1 MKLTKNGKCKYFTGP
16 HRLLEPGDLL
26 AAAPVVVEGGA
37 PCRVPAWVERSI
49 SIFFERI
56 LNEISENVSFDSE
69 LALAF
74 EIQSFTIAFVVV
86 FFNAN
91 F

>member
-37 PCRVPAWVERSI
+37 PCRVPAWVERAI
-49 SIFFERI
+49 SIFFERK

-74 EIQSFTIAFVVV
+74 EIQSFTFAFVV
-86 FFNAN
+86 FF
-91 F
+91 

>member
-1 MKLTKNGKCKYFTGP
+1 MKLIKNGRCKYFTGP
-16 HRLLEPGDLL
+16 HRLLELGDLL

-74 EIQSFTIAFVVV
+74 EIQSFTFAFVV
-86 FFNAN
+86 FF
-91 F
+91 

>member
-1 MKLTKNGKCKYFTGP
+1 MTKNDKCKYFTGP
-16 HRLLEPGDLL
+16 RRLLEPGDLL

-37 PCRVPAWVERSI
+37 PCRVPAWVERAI
-49 SIFFERI
+49 SIFFERK

-74 EIQSFTIAFVVV
+74 EIQSFTFAFVV
-86 FFNAN
+86 FFLNAN